1 MAERVDAHLFRGVSP
16 TICLGMPA
24 LIRLVSTPNSCGVA
38 RGLKMDRSICRLLRA
53 IALIIGLAA
62 TLSASSAI
70 ADEADRFS
78 TTTPIKHLVIIF
90 QENETFDHY
99 FGTYPN
105 ATNPPG
111 EPEFHPRRDTPSVN
125 GFTPTLLNFNPNG
138 VNPFRYDRSQAFTCD
153 GLNGY
158 MAEQQQFDFGL
169 MDQFV
174 TFTAVPAGCPDYGYG
189 SAFVMGYFDGN
200 TVTALW
206 NYAQHFA
213 MSDNSYGTTFGS
225 TLPGHINLVSGQTN
239 GAIQL
244 RLTRNSSLTGLLSP
258 TRNPP
263 ATYVSPAPLRRFR
276 CPG

>member
-1 MAERVDAHLFRGVSP
+1 MH
-16 TICLGMPA
+16 
-24 LIRLVSTPNSCGVA
+24 
-38 RGLKMDRSICRLLRA
+38 RSISRA
-53 IALIIGLAA
+53 LGALALAIGLIAS
-62 TLSASSAI
+62 LSTTGAI
-70 ADEADRFS
+70 ADEADRFP
-78 TTTPIKHLVIIF
+78 TATPIKHLVIIF

-105 ATNPPG
+105 AANPPG
-111 EPEFHPRRDTPSVN
+111 EPQFFPAHKTPSVN
-125 GFTPTLLNFNPNG
+125 GFTPTLLNFNPNA

-174 TFTAVPAGCPDYGYG
+174 TFTTVPAGCPDYSHGAG
-189 SAFVMGYFDGN
+189 FVMGYFDGN

-239 GAIQL
+239 GVVG
-244 RLTRNSSLTGLLSP
+244 SGS
-258 TRNPP
+258 PP
-263 ATYVSPAPLRRFR
+263 ASKFIGDGLGGFTLVGDADPLMDE
-276 CPG
+276 CSTSSSK